1 MLRNFSS
8 AYSLGIHSH
17 KSIEFA
23 DIRIGTDNRLF
34 IDPSRVRLAALAG
47 DPWAQKAVALLDT
60 LFDVLFNAA
69 RNRDWLT
76 LRRLIEKTCGEIN
89 ETHLGLSHAQPNGN
103 GASFSLIFPALHQIV
118 EQGLFDQ
125 GCVIG
130 IEDVPIWTKGIDA
143 DRLSDWVTNIIWP
156 VLEEFTI
163 SQYHQYGLSQEH
175 AAEVVWRAWDPYCMT
190 WVNHPTFPL
199 LCDDQRIL
207 LCPKRFLCTKLLF
220 GTADFLRTEVLEY
233 RQRCHLDARTALCGQ
248 HVYDDGSVTYTAP
261 TKKDLLRY
269 EVRGQGYL
277 PYLLVHAQGHPE
289 LIRHYHQR
297 HEYQPGNE
305 KWFISD
311 ETLDTLLYA

>member
-1 MLRNFSS
+1 MRNFSS

>member
-1 MLRNFSS
+1 MKNFSS
-8 AYSLGIHSH
+8 AHSLGIHSH
-17 KSIEFA
+17 KNLEFA

-47 DPWAQKAVALLDT
+47 DPWAQQAVVLLDT
-60 LFDVLFNAA
+60 FFDALFNAA
-69 RNRDWLT
+69 RNRDLPA
-76 LRRLIEKTCGEIN
+76 LRRLIARACGEIN
-89 ETHLGLSHAQPNGN
+89 ETHLGWSHAQPAGN
-103 GASFSLIFPALHQIV
+103 GASFSLIFPALRQMV

-156 VLEEFTI
+156 VLEQFTV
-163 SQYHQYGLSQEH
+163 SQYQQYGLPQEH
-175 AAEVVWRAWDPYCMT
+175 AGEVIRRAWDPYCMT
-190 WVNHPTFPL
+190 WVNQPTFPL
-199 LCDDQRIL
+199 LCAGQRIL

-248 HVYDDGSVTYTAP
+248 HVHDDGSVTYTAP

-277 PYLLVHAQGHPE
+277 PYLLTHTQGHPE
-289 LIRHYHQR
+289 FIRHYHQR